1 MFPGGM
7 NLGKLMKQA
16 QDMQRKIEKVKEE
29 LKERVVEATAGG
41 AVRVRLNGAQEL
53 LDIELRPEVLKEDPA
68 ILQDLVVAAVNEGL
82 KKSKALAEEELAKVT
97 GGGGAWPGL

>member
-16 QDMQRKIEKVKEE
+16 QEMQRKMEKVKED

-41 AVRVRLNGAQEL
+41 AVRVRVNGAQEL
-53 LDIELRPEVLKEDPA
+53 LDLEIQPEVLKEDPA
-68 ILQDLVVAAVNEGL
+68 MLRDLVIAAVNEGL
-82 KKSKALAEEELAKVT
+82 KKSKALADQELGKVT
-97 GGGGAWPGL
+97 GGMPGFPGV

>member
-16 QDMQRKIEKVKEE
+16 QDMQRKIEKAKED

-41 AVRVRLNGAQEL
+41 VIRVRFNGAQEL
-53 LDIELRPEVLKEDPA
+53 LDIQLNPEVLKEEPA

-82 KKSKALAEEELAKVT
+82 KQSKALAEQELGKIT